1 MVLLVFLPYRN
12 RGVVPNSKRETLDFK
27 NDQSGSLNVATIGSS
42 LVGFSLPHIRIMIDA
57 LAINTTV

>member
-27 NDQSGSLNVATIGSS
+27 NDHSGSLNVATIGSS
-42 LVGFSLPHIRIMIDA
+42 LVGFSPSHIKDYD
-57 LAINTTV
+57 

>member
-1 MVLLVFLPYRN
+1 MLFPIEKQ
-12 RGVVPNSKRETLDFK
+12 KRETLDFK
-27 NDQSGSLNVATIGSS
+27 NDHSGSLNVATIGSS